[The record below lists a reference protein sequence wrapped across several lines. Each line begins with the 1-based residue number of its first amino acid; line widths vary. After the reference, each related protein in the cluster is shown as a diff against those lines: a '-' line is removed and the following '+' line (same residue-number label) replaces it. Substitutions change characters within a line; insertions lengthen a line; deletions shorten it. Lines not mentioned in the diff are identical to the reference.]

1 MRVKSLAIGDTLTA
15 GVSSDDLAKPICG
28 CARTIA
34 AAAEQLLLT
43 HAHAAIARGFADLL
57 DATARETSGNDP
69 HRHPGLRDRRLR
81 GSRLQWAE
89 R

>member
-15 GVSSDDLAKPICG
+15 GVSSDDLAKPIRG

-57 DATARETSGNDP
+57 DATARE
-69 HRHPGLRDRRLR
+69 
-81 GSRLQWAE
+81 
-89 R
+89 